1 MREED
6 AFSEVWAPMRGGR
19 SGGWTDEVR
28 MKGVRG
34 RSFGTDDS
42 SNPVGVVA
50 DLSVDSRVL
59 GSSTTWINVP

>member
-28 MKGVRG
+28 TKGVRG
-34 RSFGTDDS
+34 GSFGTDDS

-50 DLSVDSRVL
+50 DLSVDSWVL
-59 GSSTTWINVP
+59 GSSPAWVNAP